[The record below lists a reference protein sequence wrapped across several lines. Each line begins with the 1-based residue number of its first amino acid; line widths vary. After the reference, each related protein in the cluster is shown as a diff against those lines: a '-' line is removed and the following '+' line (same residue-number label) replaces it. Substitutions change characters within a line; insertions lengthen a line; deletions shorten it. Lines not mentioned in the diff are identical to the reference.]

1 MFKKIISK
9 LYKATLLLVTVM
21 TIGIVGFMV
30 ISDLSFINALY
41 MVAITMSTVGFG
53 EVAPLTPEARLF
65 TVILI
70 FMSVAIFGYTISVF
84 TEILASGEFIQK
96 LKIRKVQKNI
106 QGLKNHI
113 IVCGFGRNGR
123 QAARKLQL
131 HRRPFVVIDKNPD
144 QRKFD
149 TEFSE
154 NAIFLQGNA
163 IEDEVLKKA
172 GIEKAAGII
181 AALPSDADNLFIVVT
196 ARQINKNLKIISRA
210 SNSNTVTKLKSAGAN
225 NVIMPDKIGGEH
237 MASLLLTP
245 DLVEFMDHIALE
257 GTKNINLLE
266 IYTNRIDAS
275 FLGKSIADLEIKN
288 QSGCKV
294 IGYKKQDNTYIIN
307 PNDQK
312 TIEPNSCII
321 VLGKPEQIITL
332 KKFLK
337 F

>member
-1 MFKKIISK
+1 MNRPIYRRFFTFAFAILVVIMGSSFAFVKSEGIGWLDAVWYSIMTVTTVGYEAPPQISDTGKIISIVVMLFGVGTV
-9 LYKATLLLVTVM
+9 LYVLTGLAL
-21 TIGIVGFMV
+21 
-30 ISDLSFINALY
+30 DLF
-41 MVAITMSTVGFG
+41 
-53 EVAPLTPEARLF
+53 
-65 TVILI
+65 
-70 FMSVAIFGYTISVF
+70 
-84 TEILASGEFIQK
+84 SGEYFKEYKQIQINKKMKSLENHFI
-96 LKIRKVQKNI
+96 I
-106 QGLKNHI
+106 
-113 IVCGFGRNGR
+113 CGFGRNGR

-131 HRRPFVVIDKNPD
+131 HRRPFVMIDKNSD

-172 GIEKAAGII
+172 GVEKAAGII

-196 ARQINKNLKIISRA
+196 ARQINKSLKIISRA
-210 SNSNTVTKLKSAGAN
+210 SNSNTVTKLKSAGAD

-266 IYTNRIDAS
+266 IYTNRIDSS
-275 FLGKSIADLEIKN
+275 FLGKNIADLEIKN

-321 VLGKPEQIITL
+321 VLGKPEQIMAL
-332 KKFLK
+332 KQFLK